1 MKKEDN
7 VSVGRRF
14 VNKTALVTGGG
25 RGIGRAIAIRLA
37 QEGARLAINF
47 LQNEAAAKEVTE
59 SIRAMGGEAIAIRAN
74 VAERKEVQQLVDEAQ
89 QRFGPIDVL
98 VNNAASVQHGD
109 LLTWSEGEMDEKLEE
124 MWRVN
129 VLGTVHCTQAVIPTM
144 TQRHAGSIVNVT
156 SIAGYA
162 NSVPGT
168 TFYGAT
174 KAAIMQLTKRFA
186 YELGPYQ
193 INVNAVAPGLIRTD
207 LLTTGRSPEEV
218 NNLIADFAR
227 RSLLQRVGEPSDIAG
242 AVAFLASPDARFVTG
257 QVITIDGGRTDF
269 LSFSS

>member
-1 MKKEDN
+1 MKEDN
-7 VSVGRRF
+7 SIRLGRRF

-25 RGIGRAIAIRLA
+25 RGIGRAVAIRLA
-37 QEGARLAINF
+37 QEGARLVVNF
-47 LQNEAAAKEVTE
+47 LQNETAAKEVTE
-59 SIRAMGGEAIAIRAN
+59 SIQAMDGEAIAIRAN
-74 VAERKEVQQLVDEAQ
+74 VAEWKAVQQLVQEAQ
-89 QRFGPIDVL
+89 QRLGPIDVL
-98 VNNAASVQHGD
+98 INNAASVRHGD
-109 LLTWSEGEMDEKLEE
+109 LLTYSENDMDERLEE

-129 VLGTVHCTQAVIPTM
+129 VLGIVHCTWVVMSIM
-144 TQRHAGSIVNVT
+144 IRRHAGSIVNIT

-193 INVNAVAPGLIRTD
+193 VNVNAVAPGLIRTD
-207 LLTTGRSPEEV
+207 LLNTGRSPEEV

-227 RSLLQRVGEPSDIAG
+227 RSVLQ
-242 AVAFLASPDARFVTG
+242 
-257 QVITIDGGRTDF
+257 
-269 LSFSS
+269 